1 MKEQDVRAIP
11 DFYNPQN
18 GKVKR
23 PERIFVNGK
32 FKRPN
37 EVINMTYWKT
47 KEDSD
52 ANYSQDKT
60 YAAILEKTVSLRDG
74 AVEMTYYTLA
84 NFRIG

>member
-1 MKEQDVRAIP
+1 MESLNDQ
-11 DFYNPQN
+11 
-18 GKVKR
+18 
-23 PERIFVNGK
+23 
-32 FKRPN
+32 N

-60 YAAILEKTVSLRDG
+60 YVAILEKTVSLREG
-74 AVEMTYYTLA
+74 AVEMTTYYTLA